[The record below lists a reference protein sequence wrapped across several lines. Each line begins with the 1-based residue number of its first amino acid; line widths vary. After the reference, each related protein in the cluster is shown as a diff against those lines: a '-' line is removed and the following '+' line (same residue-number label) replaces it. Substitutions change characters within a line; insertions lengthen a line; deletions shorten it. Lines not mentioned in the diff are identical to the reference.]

1 MVGHYLRELKF
12 FMMMFYNNGLA
23 IWHVFQDITLIKVNN
38 GHKSAI
44 LNLMSWKGSWCISHI
59 CLIFGLQY
67 LMV

>member
-23 IWHVFQDITLIKVNN
+23 IWHVFQDITHIKVNN

-44 LNLMSWKGSWCISHI
+44 LNLMS
-59 CLIFGLQY
+59 
-67 LMV
+67 